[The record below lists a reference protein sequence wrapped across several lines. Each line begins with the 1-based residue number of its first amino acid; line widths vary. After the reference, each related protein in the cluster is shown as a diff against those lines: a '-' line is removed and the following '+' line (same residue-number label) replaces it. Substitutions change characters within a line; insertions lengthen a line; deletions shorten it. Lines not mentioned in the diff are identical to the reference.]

1 MCLDADDLEEII
13 GDFLIEAQDLME
25 QLEND
30 LISLES
36 DPLQMDIVHRVFRSF
51 HTIKGNANFL
61 NTYPIFEEIAKIA
74 HASEDIMGKIRNS
87 ETTFTD
93 LYMDHILSALDTIK
107 HLFTQVKSGV
117 RTVQPQ
123 TELVQSLRDLLTPTS
138 DKKIDSVHNIMSTI
152 SSPEQ
157 DTTSSP
163 EQKLVSAT
171 EQDTTSSPE
180 QKLVSATE
188 QDTTNSPEQKLVS
201 ATEQDTTNSPEQKLV
216 SATEQDTTSSPE
228 QKLVSATEQ
237 DINNSPEQ
245 DTNTA
250 PEKKSLSES
259 EQKQFDTM
267 SFLKHNIISDS
278 EQNTMSVA
286 DSVFDASPPEK
297 NIVSKSEYKKI
308 DTNFPE
314 QKKFNVSVV
323 EKEVGNSSLSA
334 EDWEEILQD
343 FLVESKELIE
353 KADIALVEL
362 EKTPNNQKLVDQ
374 IFRYLHTLKGNTSF
388 LGFSVVSNL
397 AHAAEDV
404 MKEVRKGN
412 ITFSSNIME
421 VILDSIDYLK
431 VFFSGLAR
439 NIRDEGDPS
448 GIIAQL
454 KHCVAPNIQRYVSAV
469 AGEDASNPIFQP
481 RHAISKRT
489 MAVSEQT
496 IRVETTR
503 LDKLMNLAGE
513 LVLGRNRLTQVVRL
527 LGERFGEDRL
537 YQELISAVD
546 GINFVSSDLQA
557 AVLKTRMQPIGK
569 IFSRFNRTVRDLA
582 KQMDKEVVL
591 ILQGEETEL
600 DKTVIDALGDPLTHM
615 LRNSIDHGI
624 ESPAERVRAGKKV
637 AGKIVLSA
645 CHQGN
650 HVLISIQDDGKGMSR
665 KAILNKAVEQGVVSL
680 HEGERMSDADIFDLI
695 FLPGFSTAQSVSN
708 VSGRGVGM
716 DVVKTSI
723 EKLNGSV
730 EISSQIGV
738 GTIFTIRLPLTLA
751 IIHTLQVSVSE
762 QVFAIPITS
771 VIESLRIHSHQIEYI
786 PKTSVIRFR
795 EHVIPLVRLSDVF
808 ELKESKNESSNM
820 YVVVVGMAERRIGIV
835 VDNIVGQEE
844 VVVKSM
850 GKWLEN
856 TPGISSACIGG
867 DGKVTLIIDV
877 AGIFRLLP
885 HSLSL
890 SVHKSEMSVQHPTPP
905 NSTYILLVEDS
916 RSERKRTRLI
926 LESQGNFKV
935 MESIDGKDALNK
947 VLNYPI
953 DLVLTDI
960 EMPELDGYQLTA
972 KIREHRKF
980 RSLPVIAI
988 SSHKEMID
996 RIKGMEVGI
1005 NLYLPKP
1012 FEEEELLHAIRN
1024 ILKHSDGL

>member
-180 QKLVSATE
+180 QKI
-188 QDTTNSPEQKLVS
+188 VS

-216 SATEQDTTSSPE
+216 SATEQDTTS
-228 QKLVSATEQ
+228 
-237 DINNSPEQ
+237 SPEQ

-890 SVHKSEMSVQHPTPP
+890 SVHKSEMSVQHPTSP